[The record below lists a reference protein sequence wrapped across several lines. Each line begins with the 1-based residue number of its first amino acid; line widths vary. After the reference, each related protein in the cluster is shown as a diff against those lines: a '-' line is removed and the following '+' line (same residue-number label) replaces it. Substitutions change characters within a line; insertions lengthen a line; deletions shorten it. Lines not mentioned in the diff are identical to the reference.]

1 MSTLNKIA
9 LAELMLCWALWMY
22 PFFPRSRKQRDKT
35 SSVTA
40 PASRWGIGLQVAGL
54 ILIWPRTSES
64 NPAALSVASM
74 IVAPFSTWLVWRA
87 VGHLGKQWRIQAGLY
102 ADHELIRSGPY
113 RFVRH
118 PIYASLLGMFL
129 ATGFIMAWWPLLLAG
144 AVLFLIG
151 TEIRVRA
158 EDGLL
163 RSRFG
168 KEFEQYQAS
177 VPAYIPLV
185 R

>member
-1 MSTLNKIA
+1 VSTLNKIA
-9 LAELMLCWALWMY
+9 LAELLLCWALWMFR
-22 PFFPRSRKQRDKT
+22 FFLRSREQRDKT
-35 SSVTA
+35 PSVTA
-40 PASRWGIGLQVAGL
+40 PAARWGLGFQVVGLSLA
-54 ILIWPRTSES
+54 WPRTSES
-64 NPAALSVASM
+64 NPAVLTVASM
-74 IVAPFSTWLVWRA
+74 IVAPLSTRLVWRA
-87 VGHLGKQWRIQAGLY
+87 VGHLGKQWRIQAWLY

-118 PIYASLLGMFL
+118 PIYASMLGMFL
-129 ATGFIMAWWPLLLAG
+129 ATGFIMAWWPVLLSG
-144 AVLFLIG
+144 AVFFLIG

-168 KEFEQYQAS
+168 KEFERYKDS